1 MQHEVLQGSE
11 GADAAVD
18 GPTPWM
24 GNVCAEGSRPETA
37 AMLTGR
43 LQAEA
48 RMSGLRSAVVR
59 LQATAALIRDIAI
72 ILVVPGVLYVGLEL
86 YAVQAKATDAQIKA
100 TEAEVDAL
108 QTQGGALTKV
118 LDLLATQK
126 ELFDQD
132 RQQLQELK
140 GQTLQFNTRLQQ
152 LQDDLQQSQPRTRR
166 RPSRGG

>member
-24 GNVCAEGSRPETA
+24 GAERSRPETA
-37 AMLTGR
+37 AMLTG
-43 LQAEA
+43 
-48 RMSGLRSAVVR
+48 R